1 MAWLWTDT
9 LAYLLIEH
17 DAVAPEL
24 VRGWIRHPV
33 GHRLAEGT
41 DPLAL
46 ARALLGEKQGRIES
60 ERADGA
66 AAVAATPSSWP

>member
-9 LAYLLIEH
+9 LACLLMEH

-33 GHRLAEGT
+33 GYRLGEGV
-41 DPLAL
+41 DPLAM
-46 ARALLGEKQGRIES
+46 ARALLTERQGQVEPG
-60 ERADGA
+60 RADGA
-66 AAVAATPSSWP
+66 AMAAAPSL